1 MLFHSQIFLV
11 VFLPLCLAGYYVMAR
26 SRAARGWWLL
36 AASLFFYGYWD
47 IRLLPLLAGSIAVN
61 WLFARFLGLSR
72 AKATLLAGVALN
84 LAVLGLFKYADFFGE
99 SLAALT
105 GASYRPWGIVL
116 PLGISF
122 FTFQQISYL
131 VDLRKG
137 GAPVYGFRDYALYV
151 TFFPQL
157 IAGPIVR
164 HGELIFQFDA
174 DPRRPGLE
182 ERLLRGFGLLAIGL
196 GKKLFL
202 ADGLAGIA
210 SPLFDGAAAGR
221 VLTLAEGWTAAA
233 AYTFQLYF
241 DFSGYSD
248 MAIGLALLFGFVL
261 PVNFN
266 APYKSAS
273 IREFWRRWHMTLSRF
288 LRDYLYIPLG
298 GNRRG
303 RAAQLAFL
311 MATMLLGGLWHGAG
325 WTFVAWGGLHG
336 LALMVN
342 HLWSAAGRRL
352 PPLAGWAL
360 TFLFVMAGWVLF
372 RAESFAVAADI
383 LAAMAGG
390 NGMEVAVVGATDMWL
405 IGAAAAVALI
415 PPTSQRLV
423 GELMAPRR
431 ILGLAVG
438 ALLIAALL
446 QAGGGDAAE
455 FIYFQF

>member
-1 MLFHSQIFLV
+1 MLFHSQLFLF
-11 VFLPLCLAGYYVMAR
+11 VFLPLCLAGYYLLAR

-36 AASLFFYGYWD
+36 AASLLFYGYWD
-47 IRLLPLLAGSIAVN
+47 LRLLPLLVGSITVN

-72 AKATLLAGVALN
+72 RKATLLAGVALN

-105 GASYRPWGIVL
+105 GASFRPWGIVL

-137 GAPVYGFRDYALYV
+137 AAPVYGFRDYAMYV
-151 TFFPQL
+151 SFFPQL

-182 ERLLRGFGLLAIGL
+182 ERFLRGFGLLGMGL
-196 GKKLFL
+196 AKKLFL
-202 ADGLAGIA
+202 ADGLAAIA
-210 SPLFDGAAAGR
+210 TPLFDGAAGGR
-221 VLTLAEGWTAAA
+221 ALTFAEGWIAAA

-261 PVNFN
+261 PFNFN
-266 APYKSAS
+266 APYKSTS
-273 IREFWRRWHMTLSRF
+273 IRDFWRRWHMTLSRF
-288 LRDYLYIPLG
+288 LRDYLYIALG

-303 RAAQLAFL
+303 QAAQMAFL

-336 LALMVN
+336 LGLMVN
-342 HLWSAAGRRL
+342 HLWRGAGLRL
-352 PPLAGWAL
+352 PAVVGWAL
-360 TFLFVMAGWVLF
+360 TFLIVMAGWVLF
-372 RAESFAVAADI
+372 RADSFAAAADI

-390 NGMEVAVVGATDMWL
+390 NGLALAAGARDLWL
-405 IGAAAAVALI
+405 IAIAAAVALI

-423 GELMAPRR
+423 TELMVPRR
-431 ILGLAVG
+431 AVGLAIG
-438 ALLIAALL
+438 ALLVAVLL

>member
-1 MLFHSQIFLV
+1 
-11 VFLPLCLAGYYVMAR
+11 
-26 SRAARGWWLL
+26 
-36 AASLFFYGYWD
+36 
-47 IRLLPLLAGSIAVN
+47 
-61 WLFARFLGLSR
+61 
-72 AKATLLAGVALN
+72 
-84 LAVLGLFKYADFFGE
+84 
-99 SLAALT
+99 
-105 GASYRPWGIVL
+105 
-116 PLGISF
+116 
-122 FTFQQISYL
+122 
-131 VDLRKG
+131 
-137 GAPVYGFRDYALYV
+137 
-151 TFFPQL
+151 PQL

-372 RAESFAVAADI
+372 RAESFTVAADI

>member
-1 MLFHSQIFLV
+1 MLFHSQLFLF
-11 VFLPLCLAGYYVMAR
+11 VFLPLCLAGYYLLAR

-36 AASLFFYGYWD
+36 AASLLFYGYWD
-47 IRLLPLLAGSIAVN
+47 LRLLPLLVGSITVN

-72 AKATLLAGVALN
+72 RKATLLAGVALN

-105 GASYRPWGIVL
+105 GASFRPWGIVL

-137 GAPVYGFRDYALYV
+137 AAPVYGFRDYAMYV
-151 TFFPQL
+151 SFFPQL

-182 ERLLRGFGLLAIGL
+182 ERFLRGFGLLGMGL
-196 GKKLFL
+196 AKKLFL
-202 ADGLAGIA
+202 ADGLAAIA
-210 SPLFDGAAAGR
+210 TPLFDGAAGGR
-221 VLTLAEGWTAAA
+221 ALTFAEGWIAAA

-261 PVNFN
+261 PFNFN
-266 APYKSAS
+266 APYKSTS
-273 IREFWRRWHMTLSRF
+273 IRDFWRRWHMTLSRF
-288 LRDYLYIPLG
+288 LRDYLYIALG

-303 RAAQLAFL
+303 QAAQMAFL

-336 LALMVN
+336 LGLMVN
-342 HLWSAAGRRL
+342 HLWRGAGLRL
-352 PPLAGWAL
+352 PAVVGWAL

-372 RAESFAVAADI
+372 RADSFAAAADI

-390 NGMEVAVVGATDMWL
+390 NGLALAAGARDLWL
-405 IGAAAAVALI
+405 IAIAAAVALI

-423 GELMAPRR
+423 TELMVPRR
-431 ILGLAVG
+431 AVGLAIG
-438 ALLIAALL
+438 ALLVAVLL